1 MLMVCEWGFAVII
14 IILFCMLNINRLP
27 AINPIGDL
35 LKLNSLPV

>member
-14 IILFCMLNINRLP
+14 MLFCMLNINRLP